1 MNNPVSSLPETAVAV
16 QTTSSAPPAASS
28 LEAASPEKPRSRFS
42 ARQVAKSAAQR
53 LKSTLRE
60 RQAPK
65 DRLEIVPPPA
75 EPSAADNPSD
85 EEDAVSIDIFE
96 TRPEVPSRPN
106 SFLIDEDMADA
117 VAAEEAAPAPA
128 AASGSGM
135 RGPLA
140 GVRVLDLSRLYP
152 GPLATM
158 MMAEM
163 GADVIKVEDMIS
175 PDSMR
180 SYPPFLGETSAGYL
194 AVNRSKRSLAI
205 KFNEERGQEIFFRL
219 VKTAD
224 IVIEQFR
231 PGVLE
236 HIGLGYQ
243 EAIKTNPRIIY
254 ISLTGYGQNG
264 PYAKKA
270 GHDVNYMGYAG
281 MIASNASEKGGAV
294 LPGAQ
299 IADVAGG
306 AYMAIIA
313 ALSALWA
320 RETTGVGQKVDVS
333 MLDALLPML
342 SLQMAQYW
350 ATSLYLP
357 PWQMPLSGG
366 LAIYGIYKCK
376 DGKYVSLGALEPK
389 FWKKFCQIVDKPGW
403 EDRYYAHGE
412 ANEKLKIEMTRMF
425 KSRTRDEWIDL
436 VGVADI
442 CLSPVLDIPEMED
455 DPHIRARQM
464 IVEHEHPQF
473 GAIKGIGL
481 PLKFSHTHSLPPRPA
496 PALGE
501 HTLQLLEELGFTEKD
516 VADMRRKRAIFTGK
530 P

>member
-1 MNNPVSSLPETAVAV
+1 MPPE
-16 QTTSSAPPAASS
+16 AP
-28 LEAASPEKPRSRFS
+28 SPEKPRLRFS
-42 ARQVAKSAAQR
+42 ARQAAKSAAQR

-65 DRLEIVPPPA
+65 DRLEVVPPPVA
-75 EPSAADNPSD
+75 PVSNPHPD
-85 EEDAVSIDIFE
+85 DDVAVSIDIAE
-96 TRPEVPSRPN
+96 TEPEVLPRPSL
-106 SFLIDEDMADA
+106 FLSDPEIDEMDET
-117 VAAEEAAPAPA
+117 VAAADAAPAPA
-128 AASGSGM
+128 VATGNGM

-194 AVNRSKRSLAI
+194 AVNRSKRSIAI

-231 PGVLE
+231 PGVLD

-254 ISLTGYGQNG
+254 ISITGYGQNG

-281 MIASNASEKGGAV
+281 MIAANASEKGGAV
-294 LPGAQ
+294 LPGGQ

-320 RETTGVGQKVDVS
+320 RETTGVGQRVDVS

-350 ATSLYLP
+350 ATSLSLP

-366 LAIYGIYKCK
+366 LAIYGLYKCK
-376 DGKYVSLGALEPK
+376 DGKYISLGALEPK
-389 FWKKFCQIVDKPGW
+389 FWKKFCQIVDKPAW
-403 EDRYYAHGE
+403 EDRYYAYGE
-412 ANEKLKIEMTRMF
+412 ENEKLKIEMTRMF

-442 CLSPVLDIPEMED
+442 CLTPVLDIPEMEA

-464 IVEHEHPQF
+464 IVEHHQPQL